1 MIHLFFQSF
10 IFESLS
16 CKTSFE
22 VMCRDDFCWTQLQS
36 FEDACPSWPPQNN
49 TVMQEN
55 TPGIRG
61 EGFSQFHHLVGWCNL
76 FTCCLPTALAR
87 ADGHELQWW
96 PPTLQTF
103 CSTWR
108 MEATRNFTWAAALY
122 NGNECS
128 PSQQAEAIEG
138 SAALLVVLAHA
149 GLLLPHFH
157 DSQNVSR
164 WCNILI
170 LH

>member
-1 MIHLFFQSF
+1 
-10 IFESLS
+10 
-16 CKTSFE
+16 
-22 VMCRDDFCWTQLQS
+22 
-36 FEDACPSWPPQNN
+36 
-49 TVMQEN
+49 
-55 TPGIRG
+55 
-61 EGFSQFHHLVGWCNL
+61 
-76 FTCCLPTALAR
+76 
-87 ADGHELQWW
+87 
-96 PPTLQTF
+96 
-103 CSTWR
+103 